1 MKNQAMKL
9 HSVSVI
15 APMTLQV
22 NYDKNRSL
30 DVSFESLTN
39 QLTIFAPLKDEREFA
54 TAEVT
59 DFGWTLEWSC
69 GASLDSDRVL
79 EMALEQK
86 GMINNIHFRHWQ
98 DSHGLSLSKAAD
110 ALGLSRRTVSQY
122 RTGIHHVPKTVYL
135 ACKGW
140 EYEQQHSAIN
150 IAKINTP
157 NTLSVL

>member
-1 MKNQAMKL
+1 MKL

-22 NYDKNRSL
+22 NYDKNRSVE
-30 DVSFESLTN
+30 VSFDSLAN
-39 QLTIFAPLKDEREFA
+39 HLTIFAPLKDEREFA
-54 TAEVT
+54 TAEIT
-59 DFGWTLEWSC
+59 DFGWTLEWAC

-86 GMINNIHFRHWQ
+86 GMIANIHFRHWQ

-140 EYEQQHSAIN
+140 EYEQHLAITETGTS
-150 IAKINTP
+150 NTR
-157 NTLSVL
+157 NALQ

>member
-1 MKNQAMKL
+1 MKKQAMRL
-9 HSVSVI
+9 HSVKVI

-22 NYDKNRSL
+22 TYDKNRVVEVSL
-30 DVSFESLTN
+30 DALAD
-39 QLTIFAPLKDEREFA
+39 QLTAFAPLKDEQEFS

-98 DSHGLSLSKAAD
+98 DSHGLSLAKAAD

-140 EYEQQHSAIN
+140 EYEQQTS
-150 IAKINTP
+150 KIHTN
-157 NTLSVL
+157 NYL